1 MKKMIL
7 LMFIITV
14 MSFANQTGYEGYWMM
29 PDGKF
34 IIKIDKQSSGEYIG
48 KVAWLKMKY
57 YGKGDKEEGV
67 EQHDRNNN
75 CCSGRYWCW
84 RGWFCGVSAY

>member
-34 IIKIDKQSSGEYIG
+34 IIKID
-48 KVAWLKMKY
+48 
-57 YGKGDKEEGV
+57 
-67 EQHDRNNN
+67 
-75 CCSGRYWCW
+75 
-84 RGWFCGVSAY
+84 